1 MSKNVKPS
9 SELLLVSGISV
20 EMPRTRKYTWKNLIK
35 KVYGW
40 NFFARRA
47 ILLVQSK
54 CRQNFG
60 QHRTYREML
69 AARAKKKM

>member
-1 MSKNVKPS
+1 
-9 SELLLVSGISV
+9 
-20 EMPRTRKYTWKNLIK
+20 MPRTRKYTWKNLIK